1 MKLPRVVLV
10 TDPAFSDDVIVRCTR
25 DVGRVLPRGSFGV
38 QLRDKRR
45 PVISLRVFAW
55 RLREVTGKV
64 GAVLIVNGNAHVARD
79 VGADGVH
86 LGGGAGSVE
95 RARAVLSRRGWV
107 SVAAHTD
114 GEVQRARDEGADA
127 VVVSPI
133 FSTRSAS
140 SRSIPQKVGRGVAAI
155 RSARAL
161 APAGLFVYALG
172 GISSATAGA
181 CAAAGAD
188 GVALIRALLASG
200 EPSRVARSIDD
211 ALARRW

>member
-25 DVGRVLPRGSFGV
+25 DVGLVLPPGAFGV

-55 RLREVTGKV
+55 RLRAITEKV
-64 GAVLIVNGNAHVARD
+64 GASLVVNGNAHVARD

-95 RARAVLSRRGWV
+95 HARAILARRCWV

-114 GEVQRARDEGADA
+114 GDVQRARDEGADA

-133 FSTRSAS
+133 FSTRSPS
-140 SRSIPQKVGRGVAAI
+140 SQGISQKVGRGVEALG
-155 RSARAL
+155 SARAL

-172 GISSATAGA
+172 GITGATAGA